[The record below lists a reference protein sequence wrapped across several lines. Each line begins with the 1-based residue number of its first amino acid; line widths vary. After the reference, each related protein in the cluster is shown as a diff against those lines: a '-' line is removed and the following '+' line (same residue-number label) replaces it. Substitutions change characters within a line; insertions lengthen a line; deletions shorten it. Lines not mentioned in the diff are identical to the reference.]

1 MYTATELR
9 YSALH
14 FLTGKAVS
22 ALLTLIILLLLVR
35 ILSTEAY
42 GMYVLLVAGMEL
54 ALAMLSFGLPWMA
67 ARYLPEFRLHGGSL
81 VAQFVWKIIALL
93 ACALTVGV
101 CALFFIVQWLLPAEL
116 MQYANMA
123 ELFLLVLLL
132 EGLSRRIRE
141 NILGP
146 LMQQKLAQVT
156 LVARNFTFLLLIG
169 IFCLSAEIGLHHV
182 VFAEIFASVL
192 GLVLLFNGL
201 IRHLNTYRNMA
212 ANANWVQLDWSRMW
226 RVARDMYFNNLIILL
241 YSPQMLIFLTQRYL
255 GIEATALFG
264 FLCKLYMQIVNYL
277 PATLLFSLIQ
287 PKLVASYIHTGNMR
301 DLARNAN
308 LAGKLSL
315 FVLMPLAAYVWLVGD
330 ELLYLLSDGKFLL
343 SGDYMTGLMFAMIP
357 LSQRRI
363 LETVAVTIDK
373 NHIVLLSSVL
383 GILSL
388 PIGYGLL
395 VTGYGLWG
403 SIAAMITSQILINAT
418 ILFFLILYTNYRPDT
433 TGFIKIVAAAMSA
446 LILTQLSNLEIR
458 NWSDLFVIILI
469 ILGFFLLF
477 AYFIKPFK
485 TEERKRLNDF
495 INKKLFVW

>member
-22 ALLTLIILLLLVR
+22 ALLTLIILLLLIR

-212 ANANWVQLDWSRMW
+212 ANANWVQPDWSSIW
-226 RVARDMYFNNLIILL
+226 QVARNMYFNNLIVLL
-241 YSPQMLIFLTQRYL
+241 YSPQMFIFLTQRYL

-287 PKLVASYIHTGNMR
+287 PKLVASYVHAGNMH

-315 FVLMPLAAYVWLVGD
+315 FVLMPLVAYVWLVGD
-330 ELLYLLSDGKFLL
+330 ELLYLLSDGKFVL
-343 SGDYMTGLMFAMIP
+343 SGDYLTGLMFAMIP

-363 LETVAVTIDK
+363 LETVAVAIDK
-373 NHIVLLSSVL
+373 NHIVLLGGIL
-383 GILSL
+383 GGLSL
-388 PIGYGLL
+388 PLAFFLL
-395 VTGYGLWG
+395 KTGQGLWG
-403 SIAAMITSQILINAT
+403 PIIAIITAQVVYNFTLIFYLVRHT
-418 ILFFLILYTNYRPDT
+418 TYRPDT
-433 TGFIKIVAAAMSA
+433 IGLVK
-446 LILTQLSNLEIR
+446 LILASFSVLIIAELPVVQLHGVLS
-458 NWSDLFVIILI
+458 LFVLMMIVT
-469 ILGFFLLF
+469 GFFLLS
-477 AYFIKPFK
+477 AYLIKPFK
-485 TEERKRLNDF
+485 VEERERLNSFVSKKIF
-495 INKKLFVW
+495 IW